1 MENKEDVWVETSKQ
15 RQEEGRLENCR
26 ETAQIRG
33 GGGFK
38 TSIESV
44 TQQPHYP
51 ID

>member
-1 MENKEDVWVETSKQ
+1 MENKEDIWVETSKQ
-15 RQEEGRLENCR
+15 RQEERRLENCR
-26 ETAQIRG
+26 EAAQKR

-38 TSIESV
+38 TAIESV